1 MMKWLRAHTKQIM
14 VVVVLLAMLSF
25 VGGSALVEILAPDPA
40 KSVFGKAFGQ
50 DITQG
55 DLSFA
60 RQDVEVLDRL
70 SPVQSPYPQIWQFG
84 NKATRLEHWYL
95 LYLEAERAGVEVSDQ
110 EIERDLKALPA
121 EYLENLRVNQRITP
135 PAIRQALRRQMAIQ
149 KHASHVTGAAM
160 PSEGQVKHF
169 VSETEDKIRVK
180 FISVP
185 AERYLDNDAPISD
198 AEVQAM
204 FDAHKDEKAS
214 ESDSGFGY
222 KYDDRVKLQYISTSL
237 SKISPQVTIS
247 MDAIKTY
254 WKANK
259 AQFTKTI
266 YVEPETP
273 ASQPTSDAA
282 SQPAEPPA
290 PQPKQVEKSFSEARE
305 DVERELRRRNATQLA
320 EQAMKKAQSLLA
332 KPWQDVKTDTT
343 TGLKPIPAGADAAD
357 VMKKVA
363 DRIMG
368 EFGVPVDY
376 AESEWLS
383 KDDLMSYKDLR
394 GAFLSGQLTVTLSDY
409 AFNVPPFYEHDEDR
423 SSDTGLQLFQPCE
436 APFTAM
442 SPQFSGGQL
451 NYATDRY
458 IVFRV
463 VATTKSQA
471 PADVSEVRD
480 QVERDVRI
488 QRGFAKAEPVARELY
503 AVASRLGVEK
513 TLDYFPDLKSGTPLI
528 AVTTPP
534 SFARR
539 TRIADGQMM
548 DAMKEGKPTLMAPSV
563 TGVGLS
569 ETFVDACYEMTE
581 PSWSPPAMDVP
592 ETERT
597 AAATTQPALE
607 PAPLVRLLSIPKLRK
622 HFVVELAG
630 TEPVDQEKFETTL
643 RNSAYFRLLSERR
656 ALLMT
661 EWFDPKAVEERAGFE
676 RVSDADAPDSTG
688 GIEAPRPPQPPMF

>member
-1 MMKWLRAHTKQIM
+1 
-14 VVVVLLAMLSF
+14 
-25 VGGSALVEILAPDPA
+25 
-40 KSVFGKAFGQ
+40 
-50 DITQG
+50 
-55 DLSFA
+55 
-60 RQDVEVLDRL
+60 
-70 SPVQSPYPQIWQFG
+70 
-84 NKATRLEHWYL
+84 
-95 LYLEAERAGVEVSDQ
+95 
-110 EIERDLKALPA
+110 
-121 EYLENLRVNQRITP
+121 
-135 PAIRQALRRQMAIQ
+135 MAIQ

-185 AERYLDNDAPISD
+185 AERYLENDAPIND

-204 FDAHKDEKAS
+204 FDVHKDQKAS

-222 KYDDRVKLQYISTSL
+222 KYDDRVKLQYISTSI

-273 ASQPTSDAA
+273 ASQPTGDAA

-290 PQPKQVEKSFSEARE
+290 PQPKQVEKSFSEARD

-332 KPWQDVKTDTT
+332 KPWQDVKTDLT
-343 TGLKPIPAGADAAD
+343 TGLKPIPAGADAPDA
-357 VMKKVA
+357 MKKVA
-363 DRIMG
+363 DRMMG

-376 AESEWLS
+376 AETDWLS

-409 AFNVPPFYEHDEDR
+409 AFNVTPFYQHDEDR

-442 SPQFSGGQL
+442 APQFSGGQL
-451 NYATDRY
+451 SYATDRY

-463 VATTKSQA
+463 VATNSSQA
-471 PADVSEVRD
+471 PADVSEVRE

-534 SFARR
+534 AFARR

-548 DAMKEGKPTLMAPSV
+548 EAMKEGKPTLMAPSV

-569 ETFVDACYEMTE
+569 EAFVDACYEMTE

-607 PAPLVRLLSIPKLRK
+607 PAPLVRLVSIPKLRK

-661 EWFDPKAVEERAGFE
+661 EWFDPKAVEARAGFE